1 MFTIKQNKICFKLYI
16 RKAVTKVFSFYD
28 LIRPVLPQALFKK
41 VKQICLR
48 DKIDLQIDIFFKPI
62 NKCLFLRIG
71 VYDFTIICTDKILP
85 KAQ

>member
-1 MFTIKQNKICFKLYI
+1 MYTNDRQIFLWFLNIKHIYLMFTIKQNKICFKLYI

-48 DKIDLQIDIFFKPI
+48 DKIDLQIDIFL
-62 NKCLFLRIG
+62 N
-71 VYDFTIICTDKILP
+71 
-85 KAQ
+85 Q